1 MLEVANLS
9 AGYGD
14 RHILRNISLAAGA
27 GECIAI
33 LGRNGSGKTTFLRA
47 VSGVLRPGEGEVFLL
62 GKPVYDLAP
71 RHRARL
77 CAVVAQRE
85 DIPAGLTAREMV
97 LLGRYPWL
105 SWLGTYR
112 QKDHDAAHAALRNVD
127 ALAFAGRELSSLSG
141 GERQR
146 VLLARALAQES
157 PVLLL
162 DEPTANLDPARMTG
176 LLDLLEDRRATGS
189 LVLMALHDCNL
200 AALYATRLVG
210 IREGGV
216 FFDGPVEEMFTEPR
230 LSALYNTPLRVIPHP
245 DFPVPQA
252 LHGKAA
258 IPLPRRVRACP

>member
-1 MLEVANLS
+1 MLDVANLS

-14 RHILRNISLAAGA
+14 KHILHNISLAAGA
-27 GECIAI
+27 GECVAL

-47 VSGVLRPGEGEVFLL
+47 VSGVLRAGKGKIFLR
-62 GKPVYDLAP
+62 GKAVNSLAP

-85 DIPAGLTAREMV
+85 DIPAGITAFEMV

-105 SWLGTYR
+105 PWPGTYR
-112 QKDHDAAHAALRNVD
+112 RKDHDAARAVLHAVD
-127 ALAFAGRELSSLSG
+127 ALALAGRELSSLSG

-162 DEPTANLDPARMTG
+162 DEPTANLDPARMTE
-176 LLDLLEDRRATGS
+176 LLDLLEGRRSTGS
-189 LVLMALHDCNL
+189 LVIMALHDYNL

-210 IREGGV
+210 IREGRV
-216 FFDGPVEEMFTEPR
+216 LFDGPVEEMFTESR
-230 LSALYNTPLRVIPHP
+230 LSALYDAPLRVIPHP
-245 DFPVPQA
+245 VFPVPQA
-252 LHGKAA
+252 LHGKSA
-258 IPLPRRVRACP
+258 LPPPKR

>member
-1 MLEVANLS
+1 MLDVANLS
-9 AGYGD
+9 AGYGGK
-14 RHILRNISLAAGA
+14 RILHDISLAAGA
-27 GECIAI
+27 GECVAV
-33 LGRNGSGKTTFLRA
+33 LGRNGSGKTTLLRA
-47 VSGVLRPGEGEVFLL
+47 VSGVLRADKGEIFLR
-62 GKPVYDLAP
+62 GKPVYGLAP

-105 SWLGTYR
+105 PWLGTYGR
-112 QKDHDAAHAALRNVD
+112 KDHDAAHAALRAVD
-127 ALAFAGRELSSLSG
+127 ALALAGRELSSLSG

-162 DEPTANLDPARMTG
+162 DEPTANLDPARMTE
-176 LLDLLEDRRATGS
+176 LLDLLESRRASGS
-189 LVLMALHDCNL
+189 LIIMALHDCNL

-210 IREGGV
+210 VREGRV
-216 FFDGPVEEMFTEPR
+216 LFDGPVAEMFTESR
-230 LSALYNTPLRVIPHP
+230 LSALYDAPLRVIPHP
-245 DFPVPQA
+245 AFPVPQA

-258 IPLPRRVRACP
+258 LSLSLKK